1 MQVMIEEHISHPS
14 IVMWVVFNEGWG
26 QYETERVT
34 RLARSLDSSRLVNCA
49 SGWHAPNLHLLPLCG
64 IQPPS
69 RPLMGLP
76 GASGKPLLLCMLLA
90 LLAGTRQLLGH

>member
-1 MQVMIEEHISHPS
+1 MQVMIEEHISHPRLVAGSSCQPPDPGMMAESMCACS

-49 SGWHAPNLHLLPLCG
+49 SGWHAPDLHLLHFCHSAA
-64 IQPPS
+64 S
-69 RPLMGLP
+69 RPLMWVG
-76 GASGKPLLLCMLLA
+76 G
-90 LLAGTRQLLGH
+90 